1 MMRFPLERARG
12 TNASQRVARPGMTL
26 IEVAVALTVF
36 AIITASIASFTTH
49 VARGSHL
56 NGIATVRAGAL
67 AAQVNRLE
75 VLPFDSLPSRAGC
88 TSVTTGLLPR
98 TECIGVQDITV
109 RRRRVIFVLTPA
121 NSALRPDTAIL
132 VRTKPKPFH
141 PLNLF

>member
-1 MMRFPLERARG
+1 MMRFRLQRARG
-12 TNASQRVARPGMTL
+12 TNASEPAARRGMTL

-36 AIITASIASFTTH
+36 AIVTASIASFTTQ

-56 NGIATVRAGAL
+56 NGIATVRAGTL

-88 TSVTTGLLPR
+88 TSETAGLLPR
-98 TECIGVQDITV
+98 TECIAVQDITV
-109 RRRRVIFVLTPA
+109 GRRRVIYVLTPA
-121 NSALRPDTAIL
+121 NPALRPDTTIL
-132 VRTKPKPFH
+132 VRTKPKAFH

>member
-1 MMRFPLERARG
+1 MTPMRL
-12 TNASQRVARPGMTL
+12 QRRRLVPAEKQSARPGITL
-26 IEVAVALTVF
+26 IEVIVALIMF
-36 AIITASIASFTTH
+36 AVVTTSIASFTTQ
-49 VARGSHL
+49 VARGSQL

-88 TSVTTGLLPR
+88 TSVSTGLLPR
-98 TECIGVQDITV
+98 SECITVQDVTV
-109 RRRRVIFVLTPA
+109 GRRRVTFVLTPA

-132 VRTKPKPFH
+132 VRTKPRAFH